1 MVSGIVRMKH
11 SMKLAVA
18 FSDTASGNRHQLPA
32 VYTCK
37 GVLISHL
44 RYLAWYSEKSDSW
57 REKSV
62 LAVRLLIDYIES
74 AATFKKATSLLKNFT
89 EALVTGTINYET
101 CDDHLKLFWT
111 PRDLTSA
118 NNILFHIT
126 HYTDFLARQDGYDE
140 SLVNPFR
147 SANDWEERM
156 NWCAYYN
163 KQANVFLNH
172 LSSYADAKKAAA
184 KKRLVYTPV
193 QLVVSNDLAERFPED
208 KIELLLDQGFLVRGK
223 PDYRSQAMTMLM
235 NYGGLRKSEIF
246 HIFTS
251 DITVDPN
258 NEGEALV
265 RVYHPV
271 YGKSPDHRYKNR
283 LEYLQ
288 CETSYKSRNHYRITE
303 RLYAGWK
310 NPLMTSKDGYFEVI
324 FNPTYKAKEFLSVW
338 VKYLKYQRVE
348 PTAPHPFAFTNDRGE
363 PDTLKNFQRR
373 HKRAV
378 ERIGLE
384 CRKELGTSE
393 HGHRHA
399 FGYRGRKSGLSQVDL
414 QKAMHHKSPN
424 SCLVYIKP
432 TTDDIRSEMRK
443 TER

>member
-1 MVSGIVRMKH
+1 MKH
-11 SMKLAVA
+11 TLKLAV
-18 FSDTASGNRHQLPA
+18 SYTDTASGNVHQLPA
-32 VYTCK
+32 VYTRR

-62 LAVRLLIDYIES
+62 FAVRLLIDYID
-74 AATFKKATSLLKNFT
+74 AAPSFKKTTALLKNFT
-89 EALVTGTINYET
+89 EALVTGTIDYESS
-101 CDDHLKLFWT
+101 DDSLGLFWK
-111 PRDLTSA
+111 PRDLTVA

-126 HYTDFLARQDGYDE
+126 HYTDFLALQEGYDRRRI
-140 SLVNPFR
+140 NPFR
-147 SANDWEERM
+147 EATSWEERM
-156 NWCAYYN
+156 NWCAYYH

-172 LSSYADAKKAAA
+172 LSSYSEAKKAAA
-184 KKRLVYTPV
+184 RKRLIYTPI
-193 QLVVSNDLAERFPED
+193 QLMISNDKAERFPED
-208 KIELLLDQGFLVRGK
+208 KIEKLVHEGFTVRGK
-223 PDYRSQAMTMLM
+223 PDYRSQSMTILL

-251 DITVDPN
+251 DITIHPN
-258 NEGEALV
+258 HDDEALV

-271 YGKSPDHRYKNR
+271 YGRSPDPRYNNR
-283 LEYLQ
+283 SEYLLS
-288 CETSYKSRNHYRITE
+288 ETNYKPRNTYRITE
-303 RLYAGWK
+303 RLYSGWK
-310 NPLMTSKDGYFEVI
+310 NPLMTSKEGYFEVI
-324 FNPTYKAKEFLSVW
+324 FNPTHKAKEFLQIW

-348 PTAPHPFAFTNDRGE
+348 PDKLHPFAFTNDRGE

-384 CRKELGTSE
+384 CKKEFGTTE

-399 FGYRGRKSGLSQVDL
+399 YGYRARKLGLSQVEL

-424 SCLVYIKP
+424 SCLIYIKP
-432 TTDDIRSEMRK
+432 TSEDIRTEMRESEK
-443 TER
+443 